1 MKKITIFFPAYR
13 KVPSGGY
20 KILYQYANLLARD
33 GYEVSLVHALGMPN
47 DPKQN
52 TSVNRIKLMIKKSLN
67 WLRVYAPNTV
77 SWFPLDDRI
86 KVINLR
92 EVIEKNFPEGDILI
106 ATAWQTA
113 ELIKDFS
120 VNKGEKIYF
129 VQGMENWEIDDARL
143 IDTWKSNMEKI
154 VVSKWLQKQLL
165 DQNVASQ
172 VVPNFINSNEFY
184 VSNPIKERKLVIS
197 MLYHKVPWKGSDIG
211 LQVINK
217 LMDDYPEIEILVFGV
232 AARPNELREEIT
244 YFENPSVDDLREKI
258 YNKSMIYLMTSRS
271 EGWGLTATEAMACG
285 AALVTTDSGGV
296 SDFAINNETA
306 LVAAIDDVTDL
317 VNKAEALIDD
327 PALRYKLIDNGL
339 AVVKKFNI
347 EYSYKKFEH
356 VIAGLNRNELS

>member
-1 MKKITIFFPAYR
+1 MIMEKFLVANGRVSRRIVMKKKSHRGHTLENSSAVSLISVADKSSQISEQYRTIRTNIQFALSADQQIQTI
-13 KVPSGGY
+13 VVTSSGPSEG
-20 KILYQYANLLARD
+20 KSTTAANLAVVLAD
-33 GYEVSLVHALGMPN
+33 SG
-47 DPKQN
+47 Q
-52 TSVNRIKLMIKKSLN
+52 
-67 WLRVYAPNTV
+67 
-77 SWFPLDDRI
+77 
-86 KVINLR
+86 KVL
-92 EVIEKNFPEGDILI
+92 
-106 ATAWQTA
+106 
-113 ELIKDFS
+113 
-120 VNKGEKIYF
+120 
-129 VQGMENWEIDDARL
+129 L
-143 IDTWKSNMEKI
+143 IDADMRKPTVHETFS
-154 VVSKWLQKQLL
+154 LL
-165 DQNVASQ
+165 
-172 VVPNFINSNEFY
+172 NSNGLSM
-184 VSNPIKERKLVIS
+184 VLTTKLVIS

-217 LMDDYPEIEILVFGV
+217 LMDDYPEIEVLVFGV

-296 SDFAINNETA
+296 GDFAINNETA
-306 LVAAIDDVTDL
+306 LVTAIDDVTDL